1 MQFRIYHII
10 FCEQHKLLRNSLAF
24 DEYVQHVYE
33 KFLMEIVEIR
43 LIDWAFLC
51 VLILLNWARTS
62 VKVCMSVYVSICVYM
77 SVYVL
82 RMMYLW
88 VYIAVDIHHIVARVS
103 IVWCLCARHILT
115 LYILHIY
122 TVISQRMLVGES
134 AVLHRLR
141 PGGHRVRQPEQ
152 HQGLR
157 VRRWVETYMSYSM
170 TYMLVTMVYITSI
183 IVWFVYYILPYMYA
197 SVSHR
202 IPDPPP

>member
-1 MQFRIYHII
+1 MVYIVYKVLYIYYSVLSILYSCLTFSYTHTLYLKYSNIYTHRLFPYNYKRFTILSKMQFRIYHII

-82 RMMYLW
+82 RMMYL
-88 VYIAVDIHHIVARVS
+88 
-103 IVWCLCARHILT
+103 
-115 LYILHIY
+115 
-122 TVISQRMLVGES
+122 
-134 AVLHRLR
+134 
-141 PGGHRVRQPEQ
+141 
-152 HQGLR
+152 
-157 VRRWVETYMSYSM
+157 
-170 TYMLVTMVYITSI
+170 
-183 IVWFVYYILPYMYA
+183 
-197 SVSHR
+197 
-202 IPDPPP
+202 